1 MKVCRSEILKIRS
14 INYHCRI
21 WGRED
26 APCLFCLHGWMDVS
40 ASFQFLVDALSDEW
54 QVIAPD
60 WRGYGLTGWSGSD
73 SYWFPDYLADL
84 DQLLAHYQPGSPV
97 TLIGHSMGGNVA
109 SLYAGVRPARVAR
122 LVNLEGFG
130 MSARK
135 PEAAPQRYAEWLAE
149 IDADETSRDYDD
161 FESLAARLQKNNPRL
176 ALERA
181 LFLARHWGREQG
193 ARVVLRA
200 DPAHKRINPVL
211 YRLDEAEACWR
222 QVLAPVLWIE
232 GADSKTPGHIGLSTQ
247 DLAARRACFASIEA
261 HVVADAGHMLHH
273 DQPEQLAHL
282 IQAYLAAHALDRSAA
297 C

>member
-1 MKVCRSEILKIRS
+1 MKVCRSEILKIRG

-26 APCLFCLHGWMDVS
+26 APRLFCLHGWMDVS
-40 ASFQFLVDALSDEW
+40 ASFQFLVDALSGEW

-60 WRGYGLTGWSGSD
+60 WRGYGLTGWSGND

-84 DQLLAHYQPGSPV
+84 DRLLAHYQPGSPV

-109 SLYAGVRPARVAR
+109 CLYAGVRPARVAR

-135 PEAAPQRYAEWLAE
+135 PAAAAQRYAEWLAE

-176 ALERA
+176 ATERA

-247 DLAARRACFASIEA
+247 DLAARRGCFASIEA
-261 HVVADAGHMLHH
+261 HVLADAGHMLHH

-282 IQAYLAAHALDRSAA
+282 IHAYLAAHALDRSAA
-297 C
+297 S